1 MQRNSFNFAKQNA
14 TEIYTMATRKY
25 NGKGKGS
32 KGRKNRTQKGGFL
45 SSLKGI
51 FGFSNQ
57 QKSGQSQYHSQQQQQ
72 QQQQQYQNQ
81 SNQQQNAGSDK
92 IPEMSFG
99 GKKKRGR
106 RNK

>member
-1 MQRNSFNFAKQNA
+1 MY
-14 TEIYTMATRKY
+14 IMATRKY
-25 NGKGKGS
+25 KSKGS

-57 QKSGQSQYHSQQQQQ
+57 QKSESSQNQSQHQQQQH
-72 QQQQQYQNQ
+72 QYQNQ

-99 GKKKRGR
+99 GKKSRRR